1 MPRVMSITCAVAG
14 ALIAAAAPNAFAQDS
29 TYSPWR
35 PGTVTSP
42 GGNPET
48 PASGAAAAD
57 TTYIRQALR
66 GNLAEVNL
74 GRIAEDRA
82 ENADVKAFGER
93 MVEDHN
99 SMNERW
105 AALAKSNGMRWELGL
120 DPETKQ
126 AADRLDDL
134 DDAAFDQAYM
144 TEMIQRHEQ
153 DLAAL
158 QQISRSARSS
168 DVRELAIDA
177 QSAVREHLSRAQQ
190 VGSRV
195 GVASTAG
202 RVGNPWPRTSDTS
215 TNPWPTTND
224 TSRRRTTDDRVAR
237 NDRDDRDERND
248 RDESGTLRREDRAF
262 VENVLSDHLMHVR
275 LANRAKREANS
286 SEVRRFAERMEK
298 EFSGWAERWDRFA
311 DRRNANVTAR
321 LEKHNREKLQRL
333 DKAAERKDFDR
344 VYAEIVADHLE
355 MMMHDFRDEA
365 QEDRPGPVRQVI
377 QKEVPTISQL
387 LVDARKLER
396 QAEDRTKAV
405 EARAKAEEDRT
416 KAKDSDKK

>member
-1 MPRVMSITCAVAG
+1 MSRVMSITCALAG
-14 ALIAAAAPNAFAQDS
+14 ALIAATAPSAFAQDS

-42 GGNPET
+42 GGS
-48 PASGAAAAD
+48 SGTTTGSVAAAD
-57 TTYIRQALR
+57 TTYIREALR
-66 GNLAEVNL
+66 GNLVEVSL

-82 ENADVKAFGER
+82 DDADVKAFGER
-93 MVEDHN
+93 MVESHN
-99 SMNERW
+99 TMNDRW
-105 AALAKSNGMRWELGL
+105 GALAKSNGMRWELGL

-126 AADRLDDL
+126 TADRLDDL
-134 DDAAFDQAYM
+134 DDAEFDRAYM

-158 QQISRSARSS
+158 QRIARSARSS
-168 DVRELAIDA
+168 DVRALASDA
-177 QSAVREHLSRAQQ
+177 QSTVREHLSQAQQ

-224 TSRRRTTDDRVAR
+224 TSLRRRTDDGVAR
-237 NDRDDRDERND
+237 NDRDDRDNRND
-248 RDESGTLRREDRAF
+248 RDESGSLRREDHAF

-298 EFSGWAERWDRFA
+298 EFSNWGDRWERFA
-311 DRRNANVTAR
+311 DRRNANVTSR

-344 VYAEIVADHLE
+344 AYAAIVGEHLE
-355 MMMHDFRDEA
+355 SMMHYFRDEA
-365 QEDRPGPVRQVI
+365 QEKRPGPVRQVI
-377 QKEVPTISQL
+377 QKEAPMISQL

-396 QAEDRTKAV
+396 EADDRRKT
-405 EARAKAEEDRT
+405 AEERT
-416 KAKDSDKK
+416 KAKDSDKN

>member
-1 MPRVMSITCAVAG
+1 MPRVMSITWALAG
-14 ALIAAAAPNAFAQDS
+14 AMIAATAPSAFAQDS

-42 GGNPET
+42 GGSSEKT
-48 PASGAAAAD
+48 TGSAASAD
-57 TTYIRQALR
+57 TTYIREALR

-93 MVEDHN
+93 MVESHN

-105 AALAKSNGMRWELGL
+105 ATLAKNNGMRWELGL
-120 DPETKQ
+120 DSETKQ
-126 AADRLDDL
+126 TADRLGDL
-134 DDAAFDQAYM
+134 DDAEFDQAYM

-158 QQISRSARSS
+158 QRISRSARSS
-168 DVRELAIDA
+168 EVRELAGDA
-177 QSAVREHLSRAQQ
+177 QSTVREHLSQAQQ

-195 GVASTAG
+195 GIASTAG

-224 TSRRRTTDDRVAR
+224 TSRRRRTDDGVAR
-237 NDRDDRDERND
+237 NDRDDRDERSD
-248 RDESGTLRREDRAF
+248 RDASGTLRREDRAF
-262 VENVLSDHLMHVR
+262 IENVLSDHLMHVR

-298 EFSGWAERWDRFA
+298 EFSNWADRWERFA
-311 DRRNANVTAR
+311 DRRSANVTAH

-344 VYAEIVADHLE
+344 AYAAIVAEHLE
-355 MMMHDFRDEA
+355 SMMTYFRDEA
-365 QEDRPGPVRQVI
+365 QEKRPGPVRQVI

-387 LVDARKLER
+387 LVDARELER
-396 QAEDRTKAV
+396 QADDRRKAAEDRS
-405 EARAKAEEDRT
+405 
-416 KAKDSDKK
+416 KAKDSDKN

>member
-1 MPRVMSITCAVAG
+1 MPRVMSITWALAG
-14 ALIAAAAPNAFAQDS
+14 AMIAATAPSAFAQDS

-42 GGNPET
+42 GGSSEKT
-48 PASGAAAAD
+48 TGSAASAD
-57 TTYIRQALR
+57 TTYIREALR

-93 MVEDHN
+93 MVESHN

-105 AALAKSNGMRWELGL
+105 ATLAKSNGMRWELGL

-126 AADRLDDL
+126 TADRLSDL
-134 DDAAFDQAYM
+134 DDDEFDQAYM

-158 QQISRSARSS
+158 QRISRSARSS
-168 DVRELAIDA
+168 DVRELASDA
-177 QSAVREHLSRAQQ
+177 QSTVREHLSQAQQ

-202 RVGNPWPRTSDTS
+202 RAGNPWPRTSDTS
-215 TNPWPTTND
+215 RTRPT
-224 TSRRRTTDDRVAR
+224 RTTRHGAVRPTIASHGTTGG
-237 NDRDDRDERND
+237 DERND
-248 RDESGTLRREDRAF
+248 RDESGTLRREDHAF

-298 EFSGWAERWDRFA
+298 EFSNWSDRWERFA
-311 DRRNANVTAR
+311 DRRNANVTPIS
-321 LEKHNREKLQRL
+321 KHNREKLQRL

-344 VYAEIVADHLE
+344 AYAAIVAEHLE
-355 MMMHDFRDEA
+355 SMM
-365 QEDRPGPVRQVI
+365 
-377 QKEVPTISQL
+377 TISGTRL
-387 LVDARKLER
+387 RRSALVRCGR
-396 QAEDRTKAV
+396 
-405 EARAKAEEDRT
+405 
-416 KAKDSDKK
+416 